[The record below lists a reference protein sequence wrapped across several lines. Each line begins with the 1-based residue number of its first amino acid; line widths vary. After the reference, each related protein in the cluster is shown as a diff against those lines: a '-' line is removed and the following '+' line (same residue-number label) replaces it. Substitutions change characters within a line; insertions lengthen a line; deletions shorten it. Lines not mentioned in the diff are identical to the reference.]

1 MANINSYAK
10 VLSDMVKD
18 QAKSTAGSFATG
30 AKMAAFNEMPGI
42 VGAYA
47 AIKDIRN
54 RASKL
59 EQEVAGEK
67 SPLVKESKKNN
78 IISNDM
84 LSQLKQMNNRM
95 AQQNSMLREAQQ
107 ISKRAAM
114 FQEENAREARQAQ
127 RELAK
132 RLSGFGGGSGG
143 PANDAK
149 FGPGGIA
156 GSLID
161 MVLPYL
167 DDALMAAGVGYGA
180 KKALGGMLGRGGRP
194 IATGAGRYRDPKTG
208 RFTSR
213 PGGGGTRPPGGG
225 GGSFM
230 RGLKA
235 FGGGALR
242 GAARMKGPLPLMLAG
257 TLGFGLYELFQM
269 MRPGG
274 GAAGFMDTRDQKDAD
289 IDMKNF
295 MKMLQNAKKSPLQES
310 LINARLKGDRAGVAR
325 IQNQLRAQRLQKR
338 NQMAPGFQNFQLG
351 GGISGG
357 RQYGGPAGQTDPGY
371 VPPGGGNGGPVPSPI
386 KPPTGQ
392 AGLRWRIPVTRK
404 FWVSSEYDEDRKTYK
419 HKGIDIAVPMG
430 SNVVAAASGKV
441 VRVNLD
447 RNSSAGIFIRLQHA
461 DGYTSAYMHLSS
473 VAVSEG
479 QEVQI
484 GQTIGTS
491 GNSGKPTKRGVRSY
505 GIHLHFQVERNGT
518 PVDPRSVINFGP
530 VTKRGEKGPTVDPK
544 VLENGAASKGDYSPN
559 STGKV
564 AANPTIPS
572 YTPSKAY
579 DTTKGAINAVAGVT
593 AQSNAGG
600 LVPTAAVGVG
610 ENIKPITAV
619 TAKSAGGGTQRA
631 AGAVPVRDTTLA
643 EIAEK
648 QLKVSQKGSVAQ
660 EKVARNTQ
668 GFYRFSRGTK
678 KVITPEDQFDKA
690 IEDFQKGFLKAFDDT
705 TKKVIKDALGE
716 ALLGKDY
723 RPGGKGASAQQASN
737 PMFRGRIL
745 TDMLDTNKKVASLST
760 KIFGDTYGKAFTP
773 VFQKMATATLEYGS
787 TKLGEMLFG
796 GNTALGKEG
805 ARTLTGQILDNYKRG
820 NKKVAIEQALFGMTG
835 IATGPETIAAKY
847 GFKDADAGVDFMA
860 DVMAGKATNFIADMF
875 GMERTATYKDPVT
888 GKQVP
893 ITGDLFDF
901 SGIQLPGMSGKVG
914 YGGLPLG
921 KLGDY
926 GPAGPQPTATVSGW
940 QDLKRTSSGAL
951 AVHVTNMG
959 SQVGSGLP
967 NVGGTLSADMTRGLK
982 VGDSYGSI
990 STATPGFGGAITPA
1004 PYEVDDRIN
1013 EWGEEHSEIA
1023 EEGVAV
1029 TEEVAGNTALTAKAT
1044 VASGQG
1050 VMGSVMQSGR
1060 EVISGVGGAISSGLQ
1075 WLGSMIG
1082 SMGGGRGGGGGGT
1095 NLFGWTSG
1103 NPFVDM
1109 AASMGVSYVS
1119 SKLTSKIK
1127 NPYLATA
1134 ANLGINY
1141 AAQKYVLPQ
1150 IFGSA
1155 GAAGGIGG
1163 MAGMGGLAAMGGSAL
1178 TSLGMFT
1185 GSQTISALGAGLQYG
1200 INPFGQQ
1207 AQMLAAQNAGFAS
1220 STMSSVMPYAGSI
1233 MMALQGNVKGAVA
1246 GGVATYALMATPLAP
1261 VAPILGPLLGGL
1273 FGKGGGGHTPNPRV
1287 HSYLRIRG
1295 NNDINALAIVYD
1307 NNDSTNENMRDTA
1320 KRLARAAWNAAKIIE
1335 ARTKIPSPI
1344 DGVYMRVERDMV
1356 CCDLPLP
1363 GESPSASVYAKHH
1376 KNYGKP
1382 DKSVAYYTNL
1392 IVKQVGELYKQLV
1405 SGKSAEIQQAIDTG
1419 LKYKSTT
1426 TLTSG
1431 AAPELKAGKY
1441 KIDQSV
1447 STADSDAKAMDLA
1460 TALAKNPP
1468 KITGLET
1475 SSDGE
1480 NGTQAA
1486 LLRDPTRTDSEGN
1499 ANYLIVGPNGEY
1511 LTTDQ
1516 AGNVGAKRMVFSLK
1530 EGKYVEAPYAEKK
1543 FDSKEIVGNFL
1554 GVKDGQKIIRDYDE
1568 SVLGFD
1574 QAGNPIYN
1582 IGAGGQ
1588 REDYK
1593 RASSNSPFKLDL
1605 NKPTGQDFLADARQ
1619 HMIDYGQITP
1629 QTGST
1634 SVSQE
1639 TNNVVA
1645 NDSSTKIA
1653 GGVGNQVTN
1662 YFNASASS
1670 STLFSNESSV

>member
-18 QAKSTAGSFATG
+18 QAKSTAGSFSTG
-30 AKMAAFNEMPGI
+30 AKMAAFSEMPGI

-84 LSQLKQMNNRM
+84 LSTLKQMNNRM
-95 AQQNSMLREAQQ
+95 AQQNAMLREAQQ
-107 ISKRAAM
+107 MAKRAAM
-114 FQEENAREARQAQ
+114 FQEENAREAKQQQ

-132 RLSGFGGGSGG
+132 RLSGFGGGSFGG

-149 FGPGGIA
+149 FGAEGVGG
-156 GSLID
+156 GLID
-161 MVLPYL
+161 MIRPYL
-167 DDALMAAGVGYGA
+167 DDALMAAGSIYGA
-180 KKALGGMLGRGGRP
+180 KKVLGRFRPGGGR
-194 IATGAGRYRDPKTG
+194 AGLVPK
-208 RFTSR
+208 
-213 PGGGGTRPPGGG
+213 GGGTRPPGGG
-225 GGSFM
+225 GGGSFM
-230 RGLKA
+230 RGLKSV
-235 FGGGALR
+235 GGAALR
-242 GAARMKGPLPLMLAG
+242 GAARMKGPLPLVLAG
-257 TLGFGLYELFQM
+257 GLGFGLYQLFQM
-269 MRPGG
+269 MRDPGSP
-274 GAAGFMDTRDQKDAD
+274 GFMDTRNKQDSDFDIKTFRKALERIKKDPAQTG
-289 IDMKNF
+289 
-295 MKMLQNAKKSPLQES
+295 LL
-310 LINARLKGDRAGVAR
+310 NARLVGDKAGVTR
-325 IQNQLRAQRLQKR
+325 FQQQLRAQRLQRR

-371 VPPGGGNGGPVPSPI
+371 VPPGGGNGGPVPSPA
-386 KPPTGQ
+386 KPPTSQ
-392 AGLRWRIPVTRK
+392 TGLKWRLPVTRK
-404 FWVSSEYDEDRKTYK
+404 FWVSSEFDEDRKTYK

-430 SNVVAAASGKV
+430 STVVAAASGKV
-441 VRVNLD
+441 VRVNTD
-447 RNSSAGIFIRLQHA
+447 RNSSAGIFVRLQHA
-461 DGYTSAYMHLSS
+461 GGYTTAYMHLSGVS
-473 VAVSEG
+473 VSEG

-484 GQTIGTS
+484 GQPIGSS

-518 PVDPRSVINFGP
+518 PIDPRSVINFGP

-564 AANPTIPS
+564 ASNPSIPA
-572 YTPSKAY
+572 YTPAKTY
-579 DTTKGAINAVAGVT
+579 DTTKTAIKNAVAGVT
-593 AQSNAGG
+593 AQDVALGDIPAS
-600 LVPTAAVGVG
+600 AALGSDVGP
-610 ENIKPITAV
+610 KPLTTV
-619 TAKSAGGGTQRA
+619 SAKSGGGGTGKA
-631 AGAVPVRDTTLA
+631 AQAVPVQDQQAAKLL
-643 EIAEK
+643 EK
-648 QLKVSQKGSVAQ
+648 QLKTSGRVLAIE
-660 EKVARNTQ
+660 EKKERKALE
-668 GFYRFSRGTK
+668 FYRFQRRTK
-678 KVITPEDQFDKA
+678 KIITPEDQFDKA

-705 TKKVIKDALGE
+705 TKKAIKDALGE

-787 TKLGEMLFG
+787 TKLGEMMFG
-796 GNTALGKEG
+796 GNAALGKEG

-820 NKKVAIEQALFGMTG
+820 NKQVAIEQALFGMTG

-860 DVMAGKATNFIADMF
+860 DVMAGKATNFVADMF
-875 GMERTATYKDPVT
+875 GMERTATYRDPVT

-926 GPAGPQPTATVSGW
+926 GPAGPTSAVTGW
-940 QDLKRTSSGAL
+940 QDLKRTNNGAL
-951 AVHVTNMG
+951 AVWVTNAG
-959 SQVGSGLP
+959 SQAGSGLP
-967 NVGGTLSADMTRGLK
+967 NVTGTGSVSGDFASILK
-982 VGDSYGSI
+982 SGDSYGSI
-990 STATPGFGGAITPA
+990 STATPGFGGPIVGDSPA
-1004 PYEVDDRIN
+1004 PFEIDDRIN
-1013 EWGEEHSEIA
+1013 EWSETA
-1023 EEGVAV
+1023 EEGVEA
-1029 TEEVAGNTALTAKAT
+1029 TETVAQNTEMGVKAT

-1050 VMGSVMQSGR
+1050 VMSSVVQSGR
-1060 EVISGVGGAISSGLQ
+1060 EVVSGVGGAISSGLQ
-1075 WLGSMIG
+1075 WIGQALSGLGG
-1082 SMGGGRGGGGGGT
+1082 RMGGGGTGGGGG

-1109 AASMGVSYVS
+1109 AASMGVSYVG

-1127 NPYLATA
+1127 NPYLKAG
-1134 ANLGINY
+1134 ANMAIQYG
-1141 AAQKYVLPQ
+1141 AQKYLLPQ

-1155 GAAGGIGG
+1155 GAAGGVGG
-1163 MAGMGGLAAMGGSAL
+1163 IAGAGGLAAFGGSAL

-1233 MMALQGNVKGAVA
+1233 MMALQGDVKGAA
-1246 GGVATYALMATPLAP
+1246 IGGVATYALMATPLAP
-1261 VAPILGPLLGGL
+1261 VAPILGPLVGGL
-1273 FGKGGGGHTPNPRV
+1273 FGKGGGGGHTPNPRV
-1287 HSYLRIRG
+1287 HGYLRIRG
-1295 NNDINALAIVYD
+1295 NNDVGAYMLAYD
-1307 NNDSTNENMRDTA
+1307 NGDSTNENMKDTA
-1320 KRLARAAWNAAKIIE
+1320 KRLSIAAWNAAKIIE
-1335 ARTKIPSPI
+1335 SRTKIPSPI
-1344 DGVYMRVERDMV
+1344 DGVYMRVERDML

-1363 GESPSASVYAKHH
+1363 GESPSASTYAKHH

-1382 DKSVAYYTNL
+1382 DKSVAHYTSL
-1392 IVKQVGELYKQLV
+1392 IIKQVGDLYKELV
-1405 SGKSAEIQQAIDTG
+1405 SGKSAEIQKAIDSG
-1419 LKYKSTT
+1419 LKFKSTT

-1431 AAPELKAGKY
+1431 AAPELKAGRY
-1441 KIDQSV
+1441 ALDQSV
-1447 STADSDAKAMDLA
+1447 STADTDAKAMDLA
-1460 TALAKNPP
+1460 VALAKNPP
-1468 KITGLET
+1468 KVTGLERV
-1475 SSDGE
+1475 SDSEGS
-1480 NGTQAA
+1480 GDSAA
-1486 LLRDPTRTDSEGN
+1486 ILRDPTRQDGDGSYS
-1499 ANYLIVGPNGEY
+1499 YLVVGPDGEY

-1516 AGNVGAKRMVFSLK
+1516 VGNVGAKRMVFSLK

-1554 GVKDGQKIIRDYDE
+1554 GVKDGKKIIRDYDE
-1568 SVLGFD
+1568 SVLAFD

-1582 IGAGGQ
+1582 IGEGGIK
-1588 REDYK
+1588 EDYDAYGK
-1593 RASSNSPFKLDL
+1593 RNPLSSIGPSGAFRA
-1605 NKPTGQDFLADARQ
+1605 KPTGSTFLADARQ
-1619 HMIDYGQITP
+1619 HMIDSGQITP
-1629 QTGST
+1629 QGGDT

-1645 NDSSTKIA
+1645 NDSSTKVS

-1662 YFNASASS
+1662 YFNSSASS
-1670 STLFSNESSV
+1670 STIFSNESSV